1 MTGLPIPLPTGYG
14 GPSKEDIMSEN
25 MEVMASEVEAPKKV
39 AFMNKKYSNADR
51 IQREEEELERMIAEQ
66 KGEAEDQE
74 PQEAEPSNA
83 EERSF
88 KKRYGDLRRHQQQKE
103 KEYEDRI
110 KALEQ
115 QLTQAAKQE
124 MRLPKSD
131 EDIEAWASKYPDVA
145 AIVETIA
152 IKKAKEQSAD
162 LEERV
167 RAVDEMR
174 ETAAREKAEAELMR
188 LHPDFDTI
196 RDSDDFHEWA
206 DEQPKWVQDALYEND
221 TDAKSA
227 ARAIDLYKAD
237 RGITKKKTATSKD
250 AARSVNT
257 RNQRSGIQAD
267 GNGTAIRESDVQ
279 KMSAVEYERHSDEIM
294 EAIRTGNFIY
304 DLSGS
309 AR

>member
-1 MTGLPIPLPTGYG
+1 
-14 GPSKEDIMSEN
+14 

-66 KGEAEDQE
+66 KGEAVEQE

-152 IKKAKEQSAD
+152 IKKAKEQAQG

-167 RAVDEMR
+167 REIDEMKAV
-174 ETAAREKAEAELMR
+174 AAREKAEAELMR

-221 TDAKSA
+221 ADARSA

-237 RGITKKKTATSKD
+237 RNITSKKSTTSKD
-250 AARSVNT
+250 AARSVGE
-257 RNQRSGIQAD
+257 RSGRSKPSPD
-267 GNGTAIRESDVQ
+267 TNGAVIKESDVQ
-279 KMSAVEYERHSDEIM
+279 KMSAIEYERNADTIM